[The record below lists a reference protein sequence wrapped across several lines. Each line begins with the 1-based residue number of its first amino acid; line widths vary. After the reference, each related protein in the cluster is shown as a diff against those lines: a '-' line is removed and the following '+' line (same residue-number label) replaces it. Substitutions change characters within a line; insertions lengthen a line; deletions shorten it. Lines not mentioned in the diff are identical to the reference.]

1 MKNTFFITAVAAL
14 IILGVAALLWILGVW
29 SVAQMQASTAKAI
42 GVVFVVA
49 VVALGIAA
57 LAGQNKHLPPTP
69 KM

>member
-14 IILGVAALLWILGVW
+14 ILLGTAAILWILDVW
-29 SVAQMQASTAKAI
+29 SFAQMRTSTAKAI

-49 VVALGIAA
+49 VVVLGIAA
-57 LAGQNKHLPPTP
+57 LAGQNKRLPPAP